1 MNASNRSAQC
11 NWCVGVRWLS
21 RGLGLVPWV
30 GILATDGV
38 VEYEDFCG
46 TSAKLTIRRCGQ
58 GALQD
63 LTPSSR
69 VLQSPDNKCS

>member
-1 MNASNRSAQC
+1 
-11 NWCVGVRWLS
+11 
-21 RGLGLVPWV
+21 VPWV